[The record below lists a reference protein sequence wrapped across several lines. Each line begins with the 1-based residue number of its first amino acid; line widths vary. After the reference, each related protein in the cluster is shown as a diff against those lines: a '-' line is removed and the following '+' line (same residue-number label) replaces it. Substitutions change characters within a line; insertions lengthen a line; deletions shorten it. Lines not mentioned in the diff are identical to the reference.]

1 MYLEFDNGVRTTCI
15 KQVRLVRAGKLK
27 GPARTH

>member
-15 KQVRLVRAGKLK
+15 RQVRLVRAEKLSQT
-27 GPARTH
+27 RTH